1 MILHTSIQLT
11 LRNIQTNI
19 QKRTYIRESN
29 LKIFMFSLFFCILG
43 QHRVLMDYERKEEE
57 KKQNELGN
65 RREQAD
71 KWADLMGW
79 LYMYVGENNMD
90 RIVDLFVRQEEENFA
105 LFTYINELNSEV
117 SEQYYVLVYV
127 FT

>member
-1 MILHTSIQLT
+1 
-11 LRNIQTNI
+11 
-19 QKRTYIRESN
+19 
-29 LKIFMFSLFFCILG
+29 
-43 QHRVLMDYERKEEE
+43 MDFERKEEE

-65 RREQAD
+65 RKEQAE

-79 LYMYVGENNMD
+79 LQLYVGESQID

-117 SEQYYVLVYV
+117 RVCV
-127 FT
+127 FTHSNPEHIEFIKNGLSCFRIVESVLDLKERIKIRDYNLEFKW

>member
-1 MILHTSIQLT
+1 MV
-11 LRNIQTNI
+11 
-19 QKRTYIRESN
+19 
-29 LKIFMFSLFFCILG
+29 FFLGPG

-65 RREQAD
+65 RREQAE

-117 SEQYYVLVYV
+117 RVSYLYYYVYYIHMIYKKSMRG
-127 FT
+127 

>member
-1 MILHTSIQLT
+1 MLK
-11 LRNIQTNI
+11 NIQTNF
-19 QKRTYIRESN
+19 QKCSSIHERN
-29 LKIFMFSLFFCILG
+29 VKIFMYSLFVFIPG

-65 RREQAD
+65 RREQAE

-117 SEQYYVLVYV
+117 SVQCYVLVIA
-127 FT
+127 